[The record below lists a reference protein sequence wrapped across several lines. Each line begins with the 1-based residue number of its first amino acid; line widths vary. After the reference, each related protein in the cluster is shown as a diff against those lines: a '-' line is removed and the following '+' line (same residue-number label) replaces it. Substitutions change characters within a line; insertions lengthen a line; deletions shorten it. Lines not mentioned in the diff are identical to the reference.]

1 MDYPYANGTIK
12 ALETKIQDRS
22 KLLVLS
28 KYDKAEFVKVLL
40 AMNYG
45 TEGTTVEDIINSELK
60 KVKNTID
67 ELTPNK
73 EDTDLFYLTTDAQ
86 NIKILYKIKKFNL
99 DKFEL
104 LSNDGSMIKESLVE
118 AIIDNN
124 YENLTKKEKKLI
136 ERLDKVLEEIDS
148 PKKLSAVID
157 NEIYRFAISKTK
169 NKVLKKYLTIKIDVT
184 NLLSL
189 LRAENLNW
197 KLDSYYEMFI
207 EGGTISKEVFAS
219 IYKEDIATKA
229 KLLSEY
235 YEGKISKLLNN
246 NLSFNRIEIIFN
258 RFILEQME
266 IDKFEPL
273 DIGPMIY
280 YYLLKQAEAQ
290 NIRILYSAEKPE
302 LKDLI

>member
-45 TEGTTVEDIINSELK
+45 GEGSNVEEIINNELK

-67 ELTPNK
+67 ELSPNK
-73 EDTDLFYLTTDAQ
+73 EDTDLFYLTADAQ
-86 NIKILYKIKKFNL
+86 NIKVLYKIKKYDL
-99 DKFEL
+99 DKYEL
-104 LSNDGSMIKESLVE
+104 LSNSGSIIKDSLVD
-118 AIIDNN
+118 AIINDNYDN
-124 YENLTKKEKKLI
+124 VTKKERKLI
-136 ERLDKVLEEIDS
+136 ERINEDIKDIDN
-148 PKKLSAVID
+148 PKLLSATID
-157 NEIYRFAISKTK
+157 NAIYSFALNKTS
-169 NKVLKKYLTIKIDVT
+169 NSILKKYLTVKIDVT

-189 LRAENLNW
+189 IRAEHLNW
-197 KLDSYYEMFI
+197 KLENYYDMFI
-207 EGGTISKEVFAS
+207 EGGSINKDVFAS
-219 IYKEDIATKA
+219 IYNKDLTIKA

-235 YEGKISKLLNN
+235 YDGKISKLLPS
-246 NLSFNRIEIIFN
+246 LSFNRLEIIFD
-258 RFILEQME
+258 RFILEHME
-266 IDKFEPL
+266 IDKYEPF

-290 NIRILYSAEKPE
+290 NIRILYSTQKVE

>member
-86 NIKILYKIKKFNL
+86 NIKILYKIKQFNL

-219 IYKEDIATKA
+219 IYKEDIAKKA

-235 YEGKISKLLNN
+235 YEEKISKLLNN

>member
-157 NEIYRFAISKTK
+157 NEIYRFAISKTN

-219 IYKEDIATKA
+219 IYKEDIAKKA

-235 YEGKISKLLNN
+235 YEEKISKLLNN

>member
-1 MDYPYANGTIK
+1 MNYPYANGTIK
-12 ALETKIQDRS
+12 ALETKIQDRT
-22 KLLVLS
+22 KLQVLS

-45 TEGTTVEDIINSELK
+45 GEGSNVEEIINNELA
-60 KVKNTID
+60 KVKSLID
-67 ELTPNK
+67 ELSPSK

-86 NIKILYKIKKFNL
+86 NIKVLYKIKKFNL

-104 LSNDGSMIKESLVE
+104 LSNGGSVFKDHLVE
-118 AIIDNN
+118 AIIDNV
-124 YENLTKKEKKLI
+124 YDNLTKKERKLI
-136 ERLDKVLEEIDS
+136 ERLELATSEVTN
-148 PKKLSAVID
+148 PKILSATID
-157 NEIYRFAISKTK
+157 NEIYSFALRKTS
-169 NKVLKKYLTIKIDVT
+169 NKVLKKYFTVKIDVT

-197 KLDSYYEMFI
+197 KLENYYDMFI
-207 EGGTISKEVFAS
+207 DGGSISKDVFES
-219 IYKEDIATKA
+219 IYKKDMITKA

-235 YEGKISKLLNN
+235 YDEKISKLLSN
-246 NLSFNRIEIIFN
+246 NLSFNRLEIIFD
-258 RFILEQME
+258 RFILEYME
-266 IDKFEPL
+266 IDKHEPL

-290 NIRILYSAEKPE
+290 NIRILYSADKVE

>member
-1 MDYPYANGTIK
+1 MNYPYANGTIK
-12 ALETKIQDRS
+12 ALETKIQDRT
-22 KLLVLS
+22 KLQVLS

-45 TEGTTVEDIINSELK
+45 GEGSNVEEIINNELA
-60 KVKNTID
+60 KVKSLID
-67 ELTPNK
+67 ELTPSK

-86 NIKILYKIKKFNL
+86 NIKVLYKIKKFNL

-104 LSNDGSMIKESLVE
+104 LSNGGSDFKDHLVE
-118 AIIDNN
+118 AIIDNV
-124 YENLTKKEKKLI
+124 YDNLSKKERKLI
-136 ERLDKVLEEIDS
+136 ERLELATSEVTN
-148 PKKLSAVID
+148 PKILSATID
-157 NEIYRFAISKTK
+157 NEIYSFALRKTS
-169 NKVLKKYLTIKIDVT
+169 NKVLKKYFTVKIDVT

-197 KLDSYYEMFI
+197 KLENYYDMFI
-207 EGGTISKEVFAS
+207 DGGSISKDVFES
-219 IYKEDIATKA
+219 IYKKDMITKA

-235 YEGKISKLLNN
+235 YDEKISKLLSN
-246 NLSFNRIEIIFN
+246 NLSFNRLEIIFD
-258 RFILEQME
+258 RFILEYME
-266 IDKFEPL
+266 IDKHEPL

-290 NIRILYSAEKPE
+290 NIRILYSADKVE

>member
-12 ALETKIQDRS
+12 ALETKILDRS

-45 TEGTTVEDIINSELK
+45 GEGSNVEEIINNELK

-67 ELTPNK
+67 ELSPNK
-73 EDTDLFYLTTDAQ
+73 EDTDLFYLTADAQ
-86 NIKILYKIKKFNL
+86 NIKVLYKIKKYDL
-99 DKFEL
+99 DKYEL
-104 LSNDGSMIKESLVE
+104 LSNSGSIIKDSLVD
-118 AIIDNN
+118 AIINDNYDN
-124 YENLTKKEKKLI
+124 VTKKERKLI
-136 ERLDKVLEEIDS
+136 ERINEDIKDIDN
-148 PKKLSAVID
+148 PKLLSATID
-157 NEIYRFAISKTK
+157 NAIYSFALNKTS
-169 NKVLKKYLTIKIDVT
+169 NSILKKYLTVKIDVT

-189 LRAENLNW
+189 IRAEHLNW
-197 KLDSYYEMFI
+197 KLENYYDMFI
-207 EGGTISKEVFAS
+207 EGGSINKDVFAS
-219 IYKEDIATKA
+219 IYNKDLTIKA

-235 YEGKISKLLNN
+235 YDGKISKLLPS
-246 NLSFNRIEIIFN
+246 LSFNRLEIIFD
-258 RFILEQME
+258 RFILEHME
-266 IDKFEPL
+266 IDKYEPF

-290 NIRILYSAEKPE
+290 NIRILYSTQKVE

>member
-235 YEGKISKLLNN
+235 YEEKISKLLNN

>member
-45 TEGTTVEDIINSELK
+45 GEGSNVEEIINNELK

-67 ELTPNK
+67 ELSPNK
-73 EDTDLFYLTTDAQ
+73 EDTDLFYLTADAQ
-86 NIKILYKIKKFNL
+86 NIKILYKIKKYDL
-99 DKFEL
+99 DKYEL
-104 LSNDGSMIKESLVE
+104 LSNSGSIIKDSLVD
-118 AIIDNN
+118 AIINDNYDN
-124 YENLTKKEKKLI
+124 VTKKERKLI
-136 ERLDKVLEEIDS
+136 ERINEDIKDIDN
-148 PKKLSAVID
+148 PKLLSATID
-157 NEIYRFAISKTK
+157 NAIYSFALNKTS
-169 NKVLKKYLTIKIDVT
+169 NSILKKYLTVKIDVT

-189 LRAENLNW
+189 IRAEHLNW
-197 KLDSYYEMFI
+197 KLENYYDMFI
-207 EGGTISKEVFAS
+207 EGGSINKDVFAS
-219 IYKEDIATKA
+219 IYNKDLTIKA

-235 YEGKISKLLNN
+235 YDGKISKLLPS
-246 NLSFNRIEIIFN
+246 LSFNRLEIIFD
-258 RFILEQME
+258 RFILEHME
-266 IDKFEPL
+266 IDKHEPFN
-273 DIGPMIY
+273 IGPMIY

-290 NIRILYSAEKPE
+290 NIRILYSTQKVE

>member
-1 MDYPYANGTIK
+1 
-12 ALETKIQDRS
+12 
-22 KLLVLS
+22 
-28 KYDKAEFVKVLL
+28 
-40 AMNYG
+40 
-45 TEGTTVEDIINSELK
+45 
-60 KVKNTID
+60 
-67 ELTPNK
+67 
-73 EDTDLFYLTTDAQ
+73 
-86 NIKILYKIKKFNL
+86 
-99 DKFEL
+99 
-104 LSNDGSMIKESLVE
+104 MIKESLVE

-136 ERLDKVLEEIDS
+136 ERLDKVLEEIDN
-148 PKKLSAVID
+148 PKRLSAVID
-157 NEIYRFAISKTK
+157 NEIYRFAISKTN

-207 EGGTISKEVFAS
+207 ECGTISKELFAS

-235 YEGKISKLLNN
+235 YEEKISKLLNN

>member
-219 IYKEDIATKA
+219 IYKEDIAKKA

>member
-157 NEIYRFAISKTK
+157 NEIYRFAISKTN

-189 LRAENLNW
+189 LRAETLNW

-219 IYKEDIATKA
+219 IYKEDIAKKA

-258 RFILEQME
+258 RLILEQME

>member
-12 ALETKIQDRS
+12 ALETKIQDRN

-45 TEGTTVEDIINSELK
+45 GEGSNVEEIINNELT
-60 KVKNTID
+60 KVKNIID
-67 ELTPNK
+67 ELSPSK

-86 NIKILYKIKKFNL
+86 NIKVLYKIKKFNL

-104 LSNDGSMIKESLVE
+104 LSNGGSIFKENLVD
-118 AIIDNN
+118 AIINNN
-124 YENLTKKEKKLI
+124 YENLTKQEKKLI
-136 ERLDKVLEEIDS
+136 QSLDVVTSKINN
-148 PKKLSAVID
+148 PKNLSATID
-157 NEIYRFAISKTK
+157 NEIYKFALKKTS
-169 NKVLKKYLTIKIDVT
+169 NKVLKKYFKVKIDVT

-197 KLDSYYEMFI
+197 KLESYFDMFI
-207 EGGTISKEVFAS
+207 DGGSISKDVFES
-219 IYKEDIATKA
+219 IYKKDITTKA

-235 YEGKISKLLNN
+235 YDEKISKLLNN
-246 NLSFNRIEIIFN
+246 NLSFNRLEIIFD
-258 RFILEQME
+258 RFILEYME
-266 IDKFEPL
+266 IDKHEPL

-290 NIRILYSAEKPE
+290 NIRILYSADKVE